1 MPIRN
6 RRQQSTGVRGDLP
19 SGLAPSGLISSIT
32 QHDSVERASGAPRAI
47 RNRVGAATARADYR
61 EFPYA
66 LRRRCDDQNGEER
79 IRLSEEVRRVQSRVS
94 FYQAWTRVGD
104 PTTGAAYND
113 LVGQLRSLAGA
124 SMRAAWLE
132 PVLDNDAGMNIGP
145 DRVNLS
151 ELRSAEEAFL
161 KADENHVKAL
171 TTLWWRRRPKPDPPK
186 ASRISQRLRPSCS
199 AAFWPLDSG
208 LSGTL
213 SAPTDAP
220 AR

>member
-1 MPIRN
+1 M
-6 RRQQSTGVRGDLP
+6 
-19 SGLAPSGLISSIT
+19 
-32 QHDSVERASGAPRAI
+32 
-47 RNRVGAATARADYR
+47 
-61 EFPYA
+61 
-66 LRRRCDDQNGEER
+66 
-79 IRLSEEVRRVQSRVS
+79 QSRVS
-94 FYQAWTRVGD
+94 FYQAWTRVE

-132 PVLDNDAGMNIGP
+132 PALDNDAGMNIGP

-151 ELRSAEEAFL
+151 ELRSAEERSSRPL
-161 KADENHVKAL
+161 RTTSRPLQLYGGADA
-171 TTLWWRRRPKPDPPK
+171 RSRPPK